1 MSARMGRAARA
12 GLLVAVLLIGGVGF
26 LAVDMLNHGISTRR
40 EPRAAEAFVA
50 TRLRR
55 LAIPRAARNLGN
67 PEPASPEAIREGMAH
82 LADHCASC
90 HGNDGKGTTDI
101 GRNLYPKAPDMTAP
115 GTQGLSDG
123 ELFYIIKNGV
133 RFTGMPAWGD
143 GSPEADRDSWR
154 LVRFLRHLPRITAQ
168 ELEEMKDLNPIS
180 PEEIREQEEEKRF
193 LEGEKQTSSPPVTTH
208 AHH

>member
-1 MSARMGRAARA
+1 MGRATRA
-12 GLLVAVLLIGGVGF
+12 GLFVGALLLAGLGF
-26 LAVDMLNHGISTRR
+26 LVVDMLNHGISTRR

-50 TRLRR
+50 RRLRR
-55 LAIPRAARNLGN
+55 LAIPRAARNLPN

-82 LADHCASC
+82 FADHCASC
-90 HGNDGKGTTDI
+90 HGNDGRGATDI
-101 GRNLYPKAPDMTAP
+101 GRNLYPKAPDMTAL
-115 GTQGLSDG
+115 GTQKLSDG

-143 GSPEADRDSWR
+143 GSPETDRDSWR
-154 LVRFLRHLPRITAQ
+154 LVQFLRHLPRITAQ

-180 PEEIREQEEEKRF
+180 PEDIREQEEEKRF
-193 LEGEKQTSSPPVTTH
+193 LESEVPSSPPKTTH